1 MKFTPSRWV
10 LTLALLTFSQ
20 ASLALS
26 YIVLLKNPV
35 DSSEEHVH
43 ITNSQGMFG
52 INNPGYG
59 AAIGKRIQTV
69 RRYDAAA
76 INADFSSALG
86 GMSSILEAGLPVLP
100 HSYVALLSLP
110 QGPLGKL
117 AFNSERGNVLLEK
130 PGQAALIDGY
140 SDDPFTVDAQQVK
153 KDFAPALESLAEII
167 KAGFHSGTYIVLL
180 ESPDGTVGKVSFTD
194 TRGKVQI
201 DAAGQAV
208 DMGTG
213 FAENQLYRVED
224 KQVKADFGSALDSM
238 PILPTRY
245 VLLFQNGSAKLST
258 ESAEEAKKL
267 LADISARP
275 ASDVT
280 INGHTDTV
288 GKDALNDKLSQKRA
302 EFVADLIRSQSV
314 EPRAMDIQYHGK
326 RELFVKTPDNTPE
339 LKNRRVVIDVR

>member
-10 LTLALLTFSQ
+10 LTLALLAFSQ

-26 YIVLLKNPV
+26 YVVLLKNPV

-43 ITNSQGMFG
+43 ITNSHGMFG
-52 INNPGYG
+52 INHPGYG

-86 GMSSILEAGLPVLP
+86 SMSGILEAGLPVLP
-100 HSYVALLSLP
+100 HSYVALLPIS

-117 AFNSERGNVLLEK
+117 AFDSERGNVLLEK
-130 PGQAALIDGY
+130 AGQAVLIDGY
-140 SDDPFTVDAQQVK
+140 SDDPFAVDAQQVS
-153 KDFAPALESLAEII
+153 KDFGPALESLAEII

-180 ESPDGTVGKVSFTD
+180 EDPDGRVGKVSFTD
-194 TRGKVQI
+194 TRGKVLI

-208 DMGTG
+208 DMEAG
-213 FAENQLYRVED
+213 FAENQIYQVED
-224 KQVKADFGSALDSM
+224 KQIKADFGNALDSR
-238 PILPTRY
+238 PVLPAKY
-245 VLLFQNGSAKLST
+245 VLLFQNGSTKLST

-275 ASDVT
+275 APDVT

-288 GKDALNDKLSQKRA
+288 GKDALNDKLSRKRA

-339 LKNRRVVIDVR
+339 LRNRRVVIDVR

>member
-1 MKFTPSRWV
+1 MKFTPSRWA
-10 LTLALLTFSQ
+10 LTLALFAFSQ
-20 ASLALS
+20 VSLAQS

-76 INADFSSALG
+76 INADFSSALSS
-86 GMSSILEAGLPVLP
+86 MSSILEAGLPVLP
-100 HSYVALLSLP
+100 HSYVALLP
-110 QGPLGKL
+110 IPHGPLGKL
-117 AFNSERGNVLLEK
+117 AFNSERGNVLLDK
-130 PGQAALIDGY
+130 PGQAVLIDGY
-140 SDDPFTVDAQQVK
+140 SDDPLTVDMQQVQ
-153 KDFAPALESLAEII
+153 KDFAPALESLDKII

-180 ESPDGTVGKVSFTD
+180 ESPDGTVGKVSYTD
-194 TRGKVQI
+194 DSGKVLI
-201 DAAGQAV
+201 DVAGQAV

-213 FAENQLYRVED
+213 FTESRIYHVED
-224 KQVKADFGSALDSM
+224 KQIEADFASALGSR
-238 PILPTRY
+238 PILPARY
-245 VLLFQNGSAKLST
+245 VLFFQNGSAVLST
-258 ESAEEAKKL
+258 KSAEETKKL

-275 ASDVT
+275 AADIT